1 MLNILMKKIIIFCPS
16 FSLVLV
22 LISSIRAIVHV
33 ILSMLLMSKVGTL
46 RTGKFAYYNFLIIA
60 FLLSAVTDGAPRS
73 LVLIRHKLGL
83 TAMLTSIIA
92 RRGSTFACLELFRK
106 SLRLHHKT

>member
-1 MLNILMKKIIIFCPS
+1 MLNILLKKIIIFCPS
-16 FSLVLV
+16 SSLVLV
-22 LISSIRAIVHV
+22 LISAITAIVHV

-60 FLLSAVTDGAPRS
+60 CLLSAVTDGAPRS

-92 RRGSTFACLELFRK
+92 QRGSTFCMSGVVQKK
-106 SLRLHHKT
+106 SPSPP

>member
-1 MLNILMKKIIIFCPS
+1 MLNLLLKKIIIFCPS

-22 LISSIRAIVHV
+22 LISAIRAIVHV

-60 FLLSAVTDGAPRS
+60 FLPSNVADGAPRS

-83 TAMLTSIIA
+83 TAMLNSIIA
-92 RRGSTFACLELFRK
+92 QGGSTFCVSGVVQKK
-106 SLRLHHKT
+106 SPSLP